1 MRSIHSTGEPDP
13 IIVAARPLADRVLAR
28 VFGASLDDSLA
39 AGSAPESSRLLAVR
53 AQDIVSLRR
62 RMTTAANWERL
73 LRVAQAAQAARQSAS
88 GPPAPRWGARP
99 AAMPVCTRQIVAA
112 EPAIRELVSCLSVPL
127 PVPAQGVAMA
137 RVLLT
142 DATGPVYNA
151 RSRVSLATALDAAI
165 TYLDPALPLMPSAP
179 SRR

>member
-13 IIVAARPLADRVLAR
+13 VIVAARPLADRVLAR

-39 AGSAPESSRLLAVR
+39 AGSAPEASRLLAVR
-53 AQDIVSLRR
+53 ARDIVSLRR
-62 RMTTAANWERL
+62 RTATAANWERL
-73 LRVAQAAQAARQSAS
+73 LRVARAARQPAS

-99 AAMPVCTRQIVAA
+99 AAMPVCAGQIVAA
-112 EPAIRELVSCLSVPL
+112 EPAIRELVSCLSAPL
-127 PVPAQGVAMA
+127 PVPARGVAMA

-151 RSRVSLATALDAAI
+151 RSRVALATAIEAAI
-165 TYLDPALPLMPSAP
+165 TYMDPALPLMASAP